1 MSVVGPFIYTPS
13 TYYQMED
20 FAIGQRWISDTETD
34 LGLGTILEVEHR
46 QIAIVFLATG
56 DTRRYAK
63 ETAPLTRV
71 VFSVG
76 DSVTS
81 HEGWQL
87 TITALDEDD
96 GVVTYIGTRSDT
108 GEAATLDEGDLDNF
122 LRFRT
127 PRDRL
132 FAGLIDGHRWFMLR
146 RDVFAHRDRIA
157 RSPIRGLEGARV
169 SVLPHQIHVAV
180 EALTRPAPRL
190 LLADEVGLGKTIE
203 AGLILHARLV
213 RREISRVLIAVPE
226 PLLHQWLVE
235 MLRKFNLRFALYDEE
250 RFEAAVDSAPD
261 GNPFLAEQLVLLS
274 TDTLIDDAAG
284 QDIGDAAVAAG
295 FDMMV
300 VDEAHHLAGDTY
312 DVVAAL
318 AAVVPSVLLL
328 TATPEQLGR
337 SGHFARLRLLDPA
350 RFDDEERF
358 AKEEE
363 GFQHIARIAGQLD
376 DAQALD
382 ASEITELER
391 VLDKQ
396 FDDTQKSM
404 LSSDAAMAA
413 SELPARLV
421 ADLVDRHGTGRL
433 LFRNTRRAVP
443 GFPKRQYHPHVLD
456 GEGPDSV
463 AEWLLAFMASRRTEK
478 ILFIASRRETVLAVA
493 EELRLLGIDSAQFHE
508 GMSIVERDRAAAWFA
523 DPEDNCRLLLCSE
536 IGSEGRNFQFLHTL
550 VTVELPDTP
559 DVLEQRIGRLDRIG
573 QEHDVEIHV
582 PVKPGSR
589 DARLARWYHEGL
601 NAFESLCRTGNAVR
615 DKLGDTL
622 VKALES
628 GTDALD
634 AIVSTSQQ
642 LSVEI
647 AEELDTGRDRLLELN
662 SNRPERIQEHLD
674 AFARADRDFTLEDFM
689 AGIFDRFG
697 VEVNEQSGDYWII
710 APSDNMQMERFPHLP
725 DEGLSITFTRS
736 VAIAREDLVFL
747 TWDHPMVSDSMDLIL
762 DEGYGQAD
770 CQVIRSPD
778 LTPGLAIV
786 DGSYALECV
795 APPALGLARFLP
807 AQVQSWQIGLDKA
820 DWTERFETIN
830 METARI
836 KYDRKQLR
844 QVARRNRTAL
854 EELINR
860 TAQLADE
867 SLPALIDEARAAVIA
882 EHDEAHSRLA
892 ALAKVNPSVD
902 TAELTAL
909 DTLRDQRLA
918 ALETSHA
925 RPVSVRVL
933 FNN

>member
-1 MSVVGPFIYTPS
+1 
-13 TYYQMED
+13 MED
-20 FAIGQRWISDTETD
+20 FAVGQRWISDTETD

-71 VFSVG
+71 AFVVG

-87 TITALDEDD
+87 KIAATEVDD
-96 GVVTYIGTRSDT
+96 GVITYIGTRSDT
-108 GEAATLDEGDLDNF
+108 GETTALDEGDLDNF

-146 RDVFAHRDRIA
+146 RDVFAQRDRIT

-169 SVLPHQIHVAV
+169 SVLPHQIHIAV
-180 EALTRPAPRL
+180 EALSRPAPRL

-213 RREISRVLIAVPE
+213 RHEISRVLIVVPE

-235 MLRKFNLRFALYDEE
+235 MLRKFSLRFALYDEE
-250 RFEAAVDSAPD
+250 RFEAAIESSPD

-274 TDTLIDDAAG
+274 TNTLIDDAAG
-284 QDIGDAAVAAG
+284 QDIGDAAIAAG

-300 VDEAHHLAGDTY
+300 VDEAHHLADDTY

-358 AKEEE
+358 AKEEA
-363 GFQHIARIAGQLD
+363 GFEEVARIAGQLN
-376 DAQALD
+376 DAVAL
-382 ASEITELER
+382 SETEIAELER
-391 VLDKQ
+391 VLGTS
-396 FDDTQKSM
+396 FDDTDKRTLASE
-404 LSSDAAMAA
+404 AALAA
-413 SELPARLV
+413 SELPQRLV

-433 LFRNTRRAVP
+433 LFRNTRSAVP
-443 GFPKRQYHPHVLD
+443 GFPERQYHPHLLG
-456 GEGPDSV
+456 GEDPESV
-463 AEWLLAFMASRRTEK
+463 AEWLLGFMASQRDEK

-550 VTVELPDTP
+550 VTIELPESP

-573 QEHDVEIHV
+573 QEHTVEIHV
-582 PVKPGSR
+582 PVMPGSR

-615 DKLGDTL
+615 DALEDELSDTL
-622 VKALES
+622 VNVLAVAEQLDSIVTQSQALS
-628 GTDALD
+628 A
-634 AIVSTSQQ
+634 
-642 LSVEI
+642 EI
-647 AEELDTGRDRLLELN
+647 ADSLDKGRDRLLELN

-697 VEVNEQSGDYWII
+697 VEVSEQSGDYWII
-710 APSDNMQMERFPHLP
+710 APSDNMQMENFPHLP
-725 DEGLSITFTRS
+725 PEGLSVTFTRS

-747 TWDHPMVSDSMDLIL
+747 TWDHPMVCDSMDLIL
-762 DEGYGQAD
+762 DEGFGQAD

-795 APPALGLARFLP
+795 APPALGVERFLP
-807 AQVQSWQIGLDKA
+807 AQVQSWQIGLDNA

-830 METARI
+830 METVRI
-836 KYDRKQLR
+836 KYDRNQLR
-844 QVARRNRTAL
+844 QVARRNRSAL
-854 EELINR
+854 ETLIDR
-860 TAQLADE
+860 TAQLAE
-867 SLPALIDEARAAVIA
+867 GTLPELVELAREAVIA
-882 EHDEAHSRLA
+882 EHEEAHSRLS
-892 ALAKVNPSVD
+892 ALAAVNPSVD
-902 TAELTAL
+902 SSELDAL
-909 DTLRDQRLA
+909 DTLRDARLA
-918 ALETSHA
+918 ALKTSVA

>member
-1 MSVVGPFIYTPS
+1 MTKQADAPHALAQIQPDTARYNQIQPDTPRFAHVSRGP
-13 TYYQMED
+13 
-20 FAIGQRWISDTETD
+20 
-34 LGLGTILEVEHR
+34 
-46 QIAIVFLATG
+46 
-56 DTRRYAK
+56 
-63 ETAPLTRV
+63 PLTRV

-180 EALTRPAPRL
+180 EALTRPAPR
-190 LLADEVGLGKTIE
+190 
-203 AGLILHARLV
+203 
-213 RREISRVLIAVPE
+213 
-226 PLLHQWLVE
+226 
-235 MLRKFNLRFALYDEE
+235 
-250 RFEAAVDSAPD
+250 DSAPD

-376 DAQALD
+376 DAHALD

-421 ADLVDRHGTGRL
+421 ADLV
-433 LFRNTRRAVP
+433 
-443 GFPKRQYHPHVLD
+443 
-456 GEGPDSV
+456 
-463 AEWLLAFMASRRTEK
+463 
-478 ILFIASRRETVLAVA
+478 I
-493 EELRLLGIDSAQFHE
+493 
-508 GMSIVERDRAAAWFA
+508 
-523 DPEDNCRLLLCSE
+523 
-536 IGSEGRNFQFLHTL
+536 
-550 VTVELPDTP
+550 
-559 DVLEQRIGRLDRIG
+559 
-573 QEHDVEIHV
+573 
-582 PVKPGSR
+582 
-589 DARLARWYHEGL
+589 
-601 NAFESLCRTGNAVR
+601 
-615 DKLGDTL
+615 
-622 VKALES
+622 
-628 GTDALD
+628 
-634 AIVSTSQQ
+634 
-642 LSVEI
+642 
-647 AEELDTGRDRLLELN
+647 
-662 SNRPERIQEHLD
+662 
-674 AFARADRDFTLEDFM
+674 
-689 AGIFDRFG
+689 
-697 VEVNEQSGDYWII
+697 
-710 APSDNMQMERFPHLP
+710 
-725 DEGLSITFTRS
+725 
-736 VAIAREDLVFL
+736 
-747 TWDHPMVSDSMDLIL
+747 
-762 DEGYGQAD
+762 
-770 CQVIRSPD
+770 
-778 LTPGLAIV
+778 
-786 DGSYALECV
+786 
-795 APPALGLARFLP
+795 
-807 AQVQSWQIGLDKA
+807 
-820 DWTERFETIN
+820 
-830 METARI
+830 
-836 KYDRKQLR
+836 
-844 QVARRNRTAL
+844 
-854 EELINR
+854 
-860 TAQLADE
+860 
-867 SLPALIDEARAAVIA
+867 
-882 EHDEAHSRLA
+882 AHSFMKA
-892 ALAKVNPSVD
+892 
-902 TAELTAL
+902 
-909 DTLRDQRLA
+909 
-918 ALETSHA
+918 
-925 RPVSVRVL
+925 
-933 FNN
+933 